1 MDGLQEW
8 SWRSYPTGRYP
19 VQRWMVIFSLNFQTV
34 LSVSFWSSFLK
45 TTVQFQFPAWKKNLE
60 NWTVS
65 FLTKRSERHSR
76 GNKKWSKLDQC
87 DRPLLTSALVHFLQ
101 VPFTRPSTF
110 EQLLYL
116 RWSFQWAY
124 ILKDRSLSFL
134 QTVYFCQ
141 FLSILYLTPKT
152 LPVSKPD
159 VKADT
164 LLIVISIIQSRQ
176 KMLFQ
181 APDWVQFKFGSLKIS
196 KNRIDDVE
204 LDSK

>member
-1 MDGLQEW
+1 M
-8 SWRSYPTGRYP
+8 
-19 VQRWMVIFSLNFQTV
+19 TV
-34 LSVSFWSSFLK
+34 G
-45 TTVQFQFPAWKKNLE
+45 
-60 NWTVS
+60 
-65 FLTKRSERHSR
+65 FLTNRHSR

-87 DRPLLTSALVHFLQ
+87 DRPLLTFVLVHFFQ
-101 VPFTRPSTF
+101 VPSTRPSTF

-124 ILKDRSLSFL
+124 NFEDRSLSFL
-134 QTVYFCQ
+134 QIVYFYQ
-141 FLSILYLTPKT
+141 FLLILYLTLKT
-152 LPVSKPD
+152 LSVSKPD